1 MRQISTN
8 ANKEQTNS
16 TQKVYLKNES
26 CCRLF
31 VCLRAN
37 LKLLIP
43 NIAIDFENHCWLL
56 SCKSQFFGVY
66 CCCYCCCIAFH
77 LKWLCCLSYFWHVFL
92 CVCFFL
98 QRKANIFLVN
108 FFCSRKTHLP
118 SLAGITFFSSFFA
131 PSPYAASPFD
141 LALSLSLQDTFQLAL
156 SISQFTHMVLIL
168 A

>member
-66 CCCYCCCIAFH
+66 CCCYCCCIALH

-92 CVCFFL
+92 CVCFFFA
-98 QRKANIFLVN
+98 KKGEYIFGEFLLFAQNTFAKLSGYN
-108 FFCSRKTHLP
+108 FFFFIFCSF
-118 SLAGITFFSSFFA
+118 SLCRI
-131 PSPYAASPFD
+131 P
-141 LALSLSLQDTFQLAL
+141 
-156 SISQFTHMVLIL
+156 V
-168 A
+168 